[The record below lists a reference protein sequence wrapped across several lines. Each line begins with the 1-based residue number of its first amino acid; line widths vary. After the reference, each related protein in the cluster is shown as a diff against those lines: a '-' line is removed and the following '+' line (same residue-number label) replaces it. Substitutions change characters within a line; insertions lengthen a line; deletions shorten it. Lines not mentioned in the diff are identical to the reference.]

1 MLSCQGDRNRNAV
14 VSRFSSAFN
23 FFLSVSVAQGTPGMA
38 PPPAPATASASAGTT
53 NTATTAGPAPGGPAQ
68 PPPPQPSAADLQFS
82 QLLGNLLG
90 PVGPGAGGPG
100 MASPTIT
107 VAMPGVPAFLQGMT
121 DFLQVS
127 GWLALQL
134 SLPFPR
140 PSQVLA
146 SCCCDVAAGLQLLGA
161 CR

>member
-1 MLSCQGDRNRNAV
+1 
-14 VSRFSSAFN
+14 
-23 FFLSVSVAQGTPGMA
+23 MA

-68 PPPPQPSAADLQFS
+68 PPPPQSSTADLQFS

-90 PVGPGAGGPG
+90 PTGSGAGGPG

-127 GWLALQL
+127 NGFAFYFVLPVLQWSPPVIL
-134 SLPFPR
+134 CCHSIAIGFQPLVTWQGKRPGNPFYNK
-140 PSQVLA
+140 L
-146 SCCCDVAAGLQLLGA
+146 
-161 CR
+161 